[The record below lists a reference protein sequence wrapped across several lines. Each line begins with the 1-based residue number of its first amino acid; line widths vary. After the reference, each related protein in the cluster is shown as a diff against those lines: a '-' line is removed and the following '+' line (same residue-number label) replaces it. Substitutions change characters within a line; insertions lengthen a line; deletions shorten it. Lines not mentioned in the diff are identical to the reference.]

1 MRLQTMYLGLF
12 IMALITGCD
21 WSPPRNNPADP
32 GSRNY
37 DGPPTIENAWIETH
51 CQELYES
58 VCYMTIYADIRD
70 PEWIST
76 RDSAWAYLEN
86 ELLGPMGYDPPHDRF
101 MLSIYFKSDTLDSE
115 MSEYLD
121 NRFFVR
127 FRDDAG
133 HRCEKSARIIN
144 PISIY
149 YGYPVLSYPGD
160 SSIIDTLQPRFVWG
174 YSNAFEFTFRVT
186 CKGLNF
192 FWENAG
198 IHRDCTS
205 VWMGP
210 DDSLAISEYLLPY
223 SWTVTV
229 EDNDGNTA
237 TSRSNLFLVSPTI
250 DIGLRLATGQR
261 RLD

>member
-1 MRLQTMYLGLF
+1 MRLRAIYLGLF
-12 IMALITGCD
+12 IGALITSCD

-32 GSRNY
+32 GSRDY

-51 CQELYES
+51 CQSLS
-58 VCYMTIYADIRD
+58 VNACYMTIFADIRD

-76 RDSAWAYLEN
+76 HDSAWAYLEN

-101 MLSIYFKSDTLDSE
+101 VLSIYFKSDALNSE

-121 NRFFVR
+121 NDFFVR

-133 HRCEKSARIIN
+133 HRCERSVRIIN
-144 PISIY
+144 PIYDYPTLY
-149 YGYPVLSYPGD
+149 YPSD
-160 SSIIDTLQPRFVWG
+160 SSIIDTLQPRFLWD
-174 YSNAFEFTFRVT
+174 YWNTFEFTFRVT

-192 FWENAG
+192 FWEKAG

-210 DDSLAISEYLLPY
+210 DDSLAISTYFLPY
-223 SWTVTV
+223 TWTVTV
-229 EDNDGNTA
+229 VDHGGNTA
-237 TSRSNLFLVSPTI
+237 TSSPSIFLVSPAI
-250 DIGLRLATGQR
+250 DTGDAGLHTPINHRW
-261 RLD
+261 LD